1 MVIRRA
7 RGCAPLPVPAGLPAG
22 ILAVGA
28 HMKAAAAISTRSGDV
43 ILSQHVGDLD
53 GAETEHT
60 FERAVTDLR
69 QLSGAAV
76 QRVVHD
82 LHPDYASTR
91 YARSLGLPTV
101 AVQHHLAH
109 VAAVIAEHRVA
120 LPVLGVAWDGT
131 GLGSD
136 GTIWGGE
143 FIRVTESGWERV
155 AHLAPMRLPGGD
167 AAAREPRRAAAA
179 ALAAT
184 FGSDWTAMTD
194 LAPVATFTATERR
207 ALSIMIERGVQAPL
221 ATSAGRLFDA
231 VAGLLDLIQKS
242 TFEGQAAAALEAAAT
257 VDDAAPYRLALH
269 APAASAPLALDWR
282 PAIAAI
288 VADIRAG
295 VPACRIAAAFHA
307 GLAQAIATVVA
318 HLGSDTVALAGGCF
332 QNKRLTESTIATLS
346 AGGCRVF
353 WPQTVPANDGGIALG
368 QAWWAART
376 MGGV

>member
-1 MVIRRA
+1 M
-7 RGCAPLPVPAGLPAG
+7 PADLPAG

-28 HMKAAAAISTRSGDV
+28 HMKAAAAISTRSGDA

-53 GAETEHT
+53 GAETEHA
-60 FERAVTDLR
+60 FERAAADLR
-69 QLSGAAV
+69 QLSRADV

-109 VAAVIAEHRVA
+109 VAAVIAEHRLA

-131 GLGSD
+131 GYGAD

-194 LAPVATFTATERR
+194 LAPVATFTAAERR
-207 ALSIMIERGVQAPL
+207 TLGIMLERGVHAPL
-221 ATSAGRLFDA
+221 ATSVGRLFDA
-231 VAGLLDLIQKS
+231 VAALLDLVQKS
-242 TFEGQAAAALEAAAT
+242 TFEGQAAAALEAAVT
-257 VDDAAPYRLALH
+257 DDDVAPYRLTLR
-269 APAASAPLALDWR
+269 APADGAPLALDWR

-295 VPACRIAAAFHA
+295 VPVRRIATGFHA
-307 GLAQAIATVVA
+307 GLAQTITAVVA
-318 HLGSDTVALAGGCF
+318 HLGSGTVALAGGCF
-332 QNKRLTESTIATLS
+332 QNKRLTESTITAL
-346 AGGCRVF
+346 AADGCRVF
-353 WPQTVPANDGGIALG
+353 WPQTVPGNDGGIALG

-376 MGGV
+376 MGGG